1 VGFFKKFGWNKGGD
15 ESPRS
20 LEHPRDLEPGDMV
33 KFAFSDQGEISGASF
48 TVDRVRTL
56 DLGGG
61 DKKLTY
67 FMLSDVENRVRL
79 RVVDDDTLEVALE
92 VLPDA
97 LFSVVK
103 KDDVAM
109 AVDPDSGTHNVINA
123 RNTDRIPPE
132 MRPWVGKVYRQEG
145 YVKAYRY
152 EGDYRKRALPTTMQE
167 GEQGCDYAYFVS
179 HDRKRALEIRVFE
192 GGRTEV
198 HLCVFLPLRKID
210 ELWPGSEEGIA

>member
-1 VGFFKKFGWNKGGD
+1 VGFFKKFGWNKGGE

-20 LEHPRDLEPGDMV
+20 LEHPRDLEPGDML
-33 KFAFSDQGEISGASF
+33 KFAFSDQSEISGALF

-56 DLGGG
+56 DLGGD

-67 FMLSDVENRVRL
+67 FMLSDAENRMRL

-97 LFSVVK
+97 LFSAVK
-103 KDDVAM
+103 KGDVAM
-109 AVDPDSGTHNVINA
+109 ALDPDSGSHNVINA
-123 RNTDRIPPE
+123 RKVDKIPLE
-132 MRPWVGKVYRQEG
+132 MRHWVGKVYRQEG

-167 GEQGCDYAYFVS
+167 GEQGCDYAYFIAD
-179 HDRKRALEIRVFE
+179 DRQRALEIRVFE

-198 HLCVFLPLRKID
+198 HLCVFLPLRKIE
-210 ELWPGSEEGIA
+210 ELWPGNAEGSA